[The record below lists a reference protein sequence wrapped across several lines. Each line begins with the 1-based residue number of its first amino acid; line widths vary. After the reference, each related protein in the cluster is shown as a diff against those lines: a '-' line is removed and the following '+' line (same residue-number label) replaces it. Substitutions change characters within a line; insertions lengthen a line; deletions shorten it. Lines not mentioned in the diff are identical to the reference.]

1 MRSLSSDSS
10 DALLGTEVIGY
21 TLTRNIG
28 AGGMGVVYAAEN
40 ARIGRQAVVKVLL
53 PNSDEDDRLRL
64 EGEARA
70 ANAIR
75 HPGIIDIFGFGVL
88 PDGREAI
95 VMEFL
100 EGRPLDAVLD
110 EAPGHRLPG
119 AMVVRLLDEIA
130 DALGAAH
137 QAGVVHRDLKPSNIF
152 LVDQPGGAPKVKVLD
167 FGIAKRLGRA
177 DGPRTN
183 VDVVLGT
190 PSYMAPEQV
199 RGEKAT
205 PSMDLYALGVL
216 AFQLFTGRL
225 PFEHRSLGK
234 LLMAQHDAPPP
245 VPSSVRPELPAE
257 VDAFVL
263 TLLQKDASARLPTAG
278 AVRKALEPLR
288 LAFPSQAQVQTKKL
302 KPPAGP
308 VPRAPESPAP
318 TQPDDALAVPRARVA
333 PMVLGACALAVM
345 GGVAW
350 WWLGTRE
357 PDQRAVVDAGAP
369 LVVAAPVPPPERAP
383 EDAGLGAAVA
393 TKPTRKRVENS
404 APDAAPVAQ
413 QPLVDDVAP
422 AKTTAKDSA
431 PVAKKP
437 LVDNAAPLKPVVK
450 NAAPLAK
457 QPAIENGASLE
468 EARNELSERLKRL
481 GQLARGQRRRGE
493 QRSARLVD
501 LLELRRRISS
511 ATTSAQ
517 LNTPEDEV
525 SAMEKRFGP

>member
-1 MRSLSSDSS
+1 LSSDSS

-21 TLTRNIG
+21 TLTRKIG
-28 AGGMGVVYAAEN
+28 AGGMGAVYAAEN

-53 PNSDEDDRLRL
+53 PNSDADDRLRL

-100 EGRPLDAVLD
+100 EGRPLDVALD

-137 QAGVVHRDLKPSNIF
+137 QAGVVHRDLKPSNIL

-177 DGPRTN
+177 DGPRTS

-234 LLMAQHDAPPP
+234 LLMAQQDAPPP
-245 VPSSVRPELPAE
+245 VPSSIRPELPAE

-288 LAFPSQAQVQTKKL
+288 LAFPSQAQVQTKRL

-308 VPRAPESPAP
+308 VPRAPEAPAP
-318 TQPDDALAVPRARVA
+318 TQPDDALAVPRTRVA
-333 PMVLGACALAVM
+333 PMVVGACALAM
-345 GGVAW
+345 LGGVAW
-350 WWLGTRE
+350 WWFGTHE
-357 PDQRAVVDAGAP
+357 PDQRAVIDAGVP
-369 LVVAAPVPPPERAP
+369 VVVVAAERGP
-383 EDAGLGAAVA
+383 EDAGLIAAVV
-393 TKPTRKRVENS
+393 TKPTRKLVENS
-404 APDAAPVAQ
+404 APDAAPVAK
-413 QPLVDDVAP
+413 QPPVDA
-422 AKTTAKDSA
+422 AKDSA
-431 PVAKKP
+431 PVTKKA

-450 NAAPLAK
+450 NAAPVGK
-457 QPAIENGASLE
+457 QPASLE
-468 EARNELSERLKRL
+468 EARNELAERLKRL
-481 GQLARGQRRRGE
+481 GQLVRGQRRRGE
-493 QRSARLVD
+493 HEERARRRSARAQTAHLERHDARTAQRSRGRSLRDGKPLRAVVALPPEVD
-501 LLELRRRISS
+501 W
-511 ATTSAQ
+511 ATC
-517 LNTPEDEV
+517 PR
-525 SAMEKRFGP
+525 KK